1 MTTTPD
7 TAVEFHIDDIDPRRL
22 KSANTKLHYAVAG
35 KIRAHWRTLARHAAE
50 DAYGI
55 ADEGET
61 WHQRARIVLTFRFP
75 DRRRHDTPNL
85 YSYVG
90 KPIVDG
96 LVDARL
102 LPDDDDHH
110 VIGPD
115 MRRDHTRGPHR
126 ITVRIEDLPAG
137 VIQ

>member
-1 MTTTPD
+1 MTSPTVTD
-7 TAVEFHIDDIDPRRL
+7 TAVEFVIDDIDPRKL
-22 KSANTKLHYAVAG
+22 KSANQKLHHQVAG
-35 KIRAHWRTLARHAAE
+35 KIRAHWRALAKDAALA
-50 DAYGI
+50 AYGT
-55 ADEGET
+55 ADEGQT

-75 DRRRHDTPNL
+75 DLRRHDTPNL

-115 MRRDHTRGPHR
+115 MRRDPDQGPHR
-126 ITVRIEDLPAG
+126 ITVRIEDLP
-137 VIQ
+137 